1 MEVMRHME
9 TEVKC
14 AWCGDTVVPQVRVV
28 HNDYGNVKERR
39 CPKCTAI
46 VAAYLEEKR
55 HVLEKVRSFQD

>member
-1 MEVMRHME
+1 ME

-14 AWCGDTVVPQVRVV
+14 AWCGEMVVSQVRVV

-39 CPKCTAI
+39 CPKCKAI

-55 HVLEKVRSFQD
+55 QVLEKVRSFQG